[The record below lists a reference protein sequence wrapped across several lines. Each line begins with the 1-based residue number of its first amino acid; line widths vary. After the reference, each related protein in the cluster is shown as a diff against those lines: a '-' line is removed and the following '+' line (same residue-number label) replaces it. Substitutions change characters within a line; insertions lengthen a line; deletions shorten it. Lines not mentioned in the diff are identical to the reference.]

1 MHIAKRLPRSVLIL
15 ALLIAPKGE
24 AFTQDGGGG
33 SVAIDF
39 EAIQATKVAEAVQI
53 ETPIQL
59 DGRLD
64 ESVWQEATPVGDFY
78 QWQPNNG
85 APASEQTEV
94 RFLFDD
100 DNLYIGV
107 RCFDLSIDE
116 LIVTELR
123 EDFSGV
129 QSDGILVLID
139 SLHDRRS
146 AFGFGT
152 NPAGAKRDMQIMNNG
167 GQLSF
172 DWDGVWD
179 VRASQDEQAW
189 YAEFVIPFKTLRFT
203 NASSQ
208 EWGLQMVRNIRHVNE
223 ESHWSPV
230 PRRFRARISMAGT
243 LRGLEG
249 IRQGRNLKVKPYIN
263 ASMADAR
270 DTGTSDVTR
279 DYNYDGG
286 FDVKYGLTPSI
297 TLDATYRTDFSQVE
311 VDQQQT
317 NLTRFNVFF
326 AEKRDFFL
334 ENTGVFNFG
343 TGTSRGRANLIP
355 FYSRRIG
362 LKCTRDNTGCTPV
375 PILGGTRVTGKVGK
389 YDIGFIAMKTE
400 SSDAAPS
407 DSFIVG
413 RVRRNMFQSSW
424 IGALFTERDSTV
436 AGDYN
441 RLFGADLHLQF
452 FQRLDLDGYVLKS
465 QTPNMEGEDV
475 AARFETAWRE
485 DDWDIRLEMDQ
496 IQGNFNP
503 EVGFAR
509 RRDFTK
515 YAGGAGWRPRLE
527 GHPLIRNFVLS
538 GTYEYFQDPEG
549 EVESRNNDYTLGIA
563 FQNSATLNLN
573 IKNSFDRLDEETRI
587 SGALVPAGDYQYRAY
602 ELDLTTDR
610 SRLISGSGNL
620 GWGEFWNGHRNTYGG
635 NIDLKPDHHLTLGLG
650 LDRNVVK
657 LPGQN
662 FTTNLMSVRSLYA
675 FTSRMFLNAF
685 IQYNTT
691 RDELTS
697 NIRFNFTYRP
707 LSDIYLVYNDRR
719 DTLTG
724 VLIERAFIIKV
735 TNLFNF

>member
-1 MHIAKRLPRSVLIL
+1 M
-15 ALLIAPKGE
+15 
-24 AFTQDGGGG
+24 
-33 SVAIDF
+33 
-39 EAIQATKVAEAVQI
+39 
-53 ETPIQL
+53 PIQL

-64 ESVWQEATPVGDFY
+64 EAVWQEARPVGDFY

-85 APASEQTEV
+85 APSSERTEV

-100 DNLYIGV
+100 DNLYVGV
-107 RCFDLSIDE
+107 RCFDRSIDE

-123 EDFSGV
+123 EDFSGT
-129 QSDGILVLID
+129 QSDGILILID

-152 NPAGAKRDMQIMNNG
+152 NPAGAKRDLQLMNNG

-172 DWDGVWD
+172 DWD
-179 VRASQDEQAW
+179 VRVSQDAEAW
-189 YAEFVIPFKTLRFT
+189 YAEFVILFKTLRFT

-208 EWGLQMVRNIRHVNE
+208 EWGLQLVRNIRRLNE

-249 IRQGRNLKVKPYIN
+249 IRQSRNLKVKPYIN

-270 DTGTSDVTR
+270 GADTGDVSR
-279 DYNYDGG
+279 DYNFDGG
-286 FDVKYGLTPSI
+286 FDLKYGLTPSL

-334 ENTGVFNFG
+334 ENSGVFNFG
-343 TGTSRGRANLIP
+343 TGTARGRANLIP

-362 LKCTRDNTGCTPV
+362 LKCTRDNSGCTPV
-375 PILGGTRVTGKVGK
+375 PIVGGTRVTGKVGK
-389 YDIGFIAMKTE
+389 YDVGGIAMKTE

-407 DSFIVG
+407 DNFIVG
-413 RVRRNMFQSSW
+413 RVRRNMLQSSW
-424 IGALFTERDSTV
+424 IGALFAERNSTV
-436 AGDYN
+436 AGDHN

-452 FQRLDLDGYVLKS
+452 FQRLDLDGYVMKS
-465 QTPNMEGEDV
+465 KTPNMEGDDM

-485 DDWDIRLEMDQ
+485 DDWDIRVEVDQ

-515 YAGGAGWRPRLE
+515 YASGAGWRPRLE
-527 GHPLIRNFVLS
+527 GNPLIRNFVLS
-538 GTYEYFQDPEG
+538 GIYEYFQDLDG
-549 EVESRNNDYTLGIA
+549 KVESRNNDYTFGID
-563 FQNSATLNLN
+563 FQDSASLDLDITNT
-573 IKNSFDRLDEETRI
+573 FDRLDEDTTI
-587 SGALVPAGDYQYRAY
+587 SGTLVPAGDYQYRAY
-602 ELDLTTDR
+602 TLGFTTNR
-610 SRLISGSGNL
+610 SRVVSGSGNL
-620 GWGEFWNGHRNTYGG
+620 GWGEFWNGTRNTYGG
-635 NIDLKPDHHLTLGLG
+635 GFELRPDHHLNLALDF
-650 LDRNVVK
+650 DRNVVE
-657 LPGQN
+657 LTGSS

-685 IQYNTT
+685 IQYNAT
-691 RDELTS
+691 RGELTS

-724 VLIERAFIIKV
+724 VLIERAFIVKV